1 MRGAGT
7 GPAASGESGA
17 AVADQQAANSEPC
30 VTVTAGRSAP
40 VSARAPAAGQVY
52 SFGGYAP
59 CFGIYPGLGISPA
72 RSLPGA
78 GVPLAGVV
86 TDGCEAGYGRFRPDS
101 GGLPSGNLP
110 FRVHTAPG
118 QGSAP
123 SRLRR
128 HRPVLRCFR
137 RQQRCA
143 DAVPGGLRGRRGFRG
158 FARARLEQRR
168 GPFPHAGGRGECDG
182 LSRRRR
188 RPDDDKTSQRR
199 AVSTST
205 LQAAVAERVTR

>member
-40 VSARAPAAGQVY
+40 VSARAPAVGQVY
-52 SFGGYAP
+52 SFGRYAP
-59 CFGIYPGLGISPA
+59 CFGISPGFGISPA

-118 QGSAP
+118 QGNAP

-143 DAVPGGLRGRRGFRG
+143 DAVPGGLRGRRGF
-158 FARARLEQRR
+158 ADSH
-168 GPFPHAGGRGECDG
+168 GPGWSSGGG
-182 LSRRRR
+182 LSRMLAAEASVMASQGGEGDRVMTRRVGGVLSAHR
-188 RPDDDKTSQRR
+188 LCRQRLR
-199 AVSTST
+199 KG
-205 LQAAVAERVTR
+205 